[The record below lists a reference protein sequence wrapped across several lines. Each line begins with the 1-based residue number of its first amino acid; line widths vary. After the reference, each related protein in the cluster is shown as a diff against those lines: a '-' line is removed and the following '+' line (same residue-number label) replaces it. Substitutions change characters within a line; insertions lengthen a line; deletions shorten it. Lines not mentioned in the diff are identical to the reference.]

1 MVLPVPAILLD
12 GGCALLIAAAVA
24 ILAFVLALATAF
36 LAVGLALAVGLV
48 LVVGLALVS
57 GFAVAFFL
65 GFIAADD
72 FGGMAGRICDCSARV
87 QSFRV

>member
-1 MVLPVPAILLD
+1 M
-12 GGCALLIAAAVA
+12 IAAAVA
-24 ILAFVLALATAF
+24 LLAFVLALATAF
-36 LAVGLALAVGLV
+36 LAVGLAL
-48 LVVGLALVS
+48 VS
-57 GFAVAFFL
+57 GFTVAFLL

>member
-1 MVLPVPAILLD
+1 M
-12 GGCALLIAAAVA
+12 IAAAVA
-24 ILAFVLALATAF
+24 LLAFVLALATAF
-36 LAVGLALAVGLV
+36 LA
-48 LVVGLALVS
+48 VGLALVS